1 MAKHIPT
8 NKQELL
14 RTLNLSEENA
24 AIVVKFLHSKRR
36 KKSKVV
42 AEPKTASFKTRLTER
57 ELSKLQSYAANK
69 GISASQVFRN
79 YIRRLPNDEDV
90 AAL

>member
-1 MAKHIPT
+1 MAQYITKV
-8 NKQELL
+8 KQVTALYPN
-14 RTLNLSEENA
+14 LNEENA
-24 AIVVKFLHSKRR
+24 AIVAKHLHLKRR

-42 AEPKTASFKTRLTER
+42 TEPKTESFKTRLTER
-57 ELSKLQSYAANK
+57 ELSKLQNYAVKK

-90 AAL
+90 AAR